1 MAFSL
6 DALQQVRWKNMAK
19 VFALVPGEKV
29 LLVDATILHAV
40 DRVITMPVLRRLGVN
55 KIFKL
60 ADMPPKADVPRLAY
74 LLPPTHSSVEI
85 ITKHCGV
92 DEENDIQRTRL
103 IIFVPQETEDMRYL
117 LESRGLYGQHI
128 CTASLSLSWIP
139 IDSDLI
145 TLNLP
150 VLFADYYLHGD
161 YTWPQFMGLELG
173 ELLEVA
179 CDSELAPMG
188 ELVHAFGEAAEAV
201 VSGVRL
207 YCIRSGL
214 VQGVVSKKSEKS
226 RSCKSTDRLSDL
238 SSQSSACSSSIDA
251 PLASASQLRP
261 PPLVVIFS
269 RNLDYVTPMLVPMTF
284 EALIHEIIGIDLGMV
299 ELSDSACSDKSMRK
313 QLLNGEM
320 LQYYKAVRDIHISCV
335 FKKLEEW
342 GTKLQ
347 DTRSGLE
354 FEMATRL
361 PTNNFDC
368 NASPTSSITSHTS
381 NTSLS
386 DLKYF
391 GAQVAPLMAKRRE
404 LSFLL
409 IVLEQI
415 MDRLTRRERVEDVR
429 AAQTLLLRSGSGGTL
444 AMTSGKVPSES
455 NGGVSPSGDTK
466 SATPA
471 AGGACGTLADETTS
485 MPIRLAVE
493 WLSTYHG
500 DRLLDGLRL
509 SALASVTHDGL
520 GEEVYNLVHRA
531 VLHAA
536 GQAAFPLLFALR
548 CLRVLAPVK
557 SEEVSEPT
565 NLSNRNLS
573 TAVARLGISSRR
585 KSQYSRLHHL
595 LRLSHSGQA
604 NRNVEQAPVSPSY
617 VYAGQHCP
625 VVVRL
630 VESIW
635 ATSVLQSPLASCKSS
650 SDQQQHSGKATAS
663 NTDMELIGKNNLVS
677 ALKLMGMSN
686 EASTNLGMVSFA
698 DPLLAVAGYQSEI
711 LKSARR
717 PLAPLAQPLP
727 LLSANQPVV
736 VVFPGGCT
744 YGEVAALR
752 FAAARRRWQLLIV
765 TSCLITSRELLQQ
778 AGQAV
783 VMKPNTGQ

>member
-1 MAFSL
+1 MWKAKQLSLPKYRKFSAVNSRCIAAMHPEGGIMA
-6 DALQQVRWKNMAK
+6 QI
-19 VFALVPGEKV
+19 VPGF
-29 LLVDATILHAV
+29 LRS
-40 DRVITMPVLRRLGVN
+40 DRN
-55 KIFKL
+55 K
-60 ADMPPKADVPRLAY
+60 R
-74 LLPPTHSSVEI
+74 
-85 ITKHCGV
+85 
-92 DEENDIQRTRL
+92 N
-103 IIFVPQETEDMRYL
+103 
-117 LESRGLYGQHI
+117 SRG
-128 CTASLSLSWIP
+128 
-139 IDSDLI
+139 
-145 TLNLP
+145 
-150 VLFADYYLHGD
+150 
-161 YTWPQFMGLELG
+161 GLEPQI
-173 ELLEVA
+173 A
-179 CDSELAPMG
+179 PSLA
-188 ELVHAFGEAAEAV
+188 
-201 VSGVRL
+201 R
-207 YCIRSGL
+207 
-214 VQGVVSKKSEKS
+214 
-226 RSCKSTDRLSDL
+226 
-238 SSQSSACSSSIDA
+238 
-251 PLASASQLRP
+251 
-261 PPLVVIFS
+261 
-269 RNLDYVTPMLVPMTF
+269 
-284 EALIHEIIGIDLGMV
+284 MV

-320 LQYYKAVRDIHISCV
+320 LQYYKAVRDLHVSCV

-368 NASPTSSITSHTS
+368 NPSPTNSITSHTS

-444 AMTSGKVPSES
+444 AMTSGKVQSES
-455 NGGVSPSGDTK
+455 NGGVSSSGDTK

-500 DRLLDGLRL
+500 DRLIDGLRL

-520 GEEVYNLVHRA
+520 GEEVYNLIHRA

-536 GQAAFPLLFALR
+536 GQAAFPMLFALR

-557 SEEVSEPT
+557 SEEVSETT

-630 VESIW
+630 VESVW
-635 ATSVLQSPLASCKSS
+635 ATSVLQSPLASCKGSG
-650 SDQQQHSGKATAS
+650 DQQQQSGKATAS

-686 EASTNLGMVSFA
+686 EASANLGMMSFA

-783 VMKPNTGQ
+783 VMTPNTGQ